1 MDIDILIIFLALFT
15 LLAVLVFALV
25 SKRRTEKRMR
35 DENAPK
41 STLAKDAPDK

>member
-1 MDIDILIIFLALFT
+1 MSIDILIIFLALFT